1 MQIEQP
7 IVTAELVGAIEGGEE
22 AYLDVRKQT
31 WIVNVEDVHHVCW
44 KLCCVAGGLAQR
56 CHEDCLFE

>member
-44 KLCCVAGGLAQR
+44 KLCCVA
-56 CHEDCLFE
+56 